1 MRLTSSYSLSLPLS
15 PIISLP
21 QFTAWLVPM
30 DNIKLNT
37 AAEDQ
42 PEDLLLGGYPRL
54 PPVAGNIRWCVRW
67 GAWGVLKGRRERGR
81 GRGRER
87 EGETRAYLSYHYLQ
101 FVPPSSSFLPPSSSF
116 LPPFFLLLL
125 VGTRVT
131 PLGTQRPTDASSL
144 TVLSV
149 RPSADLPSAPS
160 SAPPALA
167 LWMTV
172 SLRLR
177 GDRSFAYVRVEME
190 RERERER
197 ERGREEE
204 REKETRA
211 YTRTARWRRDGTMD
225 GGKSPA
231 VQGPLYS

>member
-1 MRLTSSYSLSLPLS
+1 M
-15 PIISLP
+15 
-21 QFTAWLVPM
+21 
-30 DNIKLNT
+30 
-37 AAEDQ
+37 
-42 PEDLLLGGYPRL
+42 
-54 PPVAGNIRWCVRW
+54 
-67 GAWGVLKGRRERGR
+67 LKGRRER

-160 SAPPALA
+160 SAPPAPA
-167 LWMTV
+167 PWMTV

-190 RERERER
+190 REEGERE
-197 ERGREEE
+197 REEE